1 MKTTISFKRFAAT
14 MLMSLCGMFTIT
26 SCQDDAIEPENNN
39 ADVTRSGD
47 QKLKEAYGLSFENF
61 VTENDVQILNAD
73 TTEISINKA
82 LAEKL
87 GITSFK
93 DHPIGIWDKKS
104 HLPYARK
111 AMEEKIVGDRFI
123 LKVKPATVAEMI
135 GDKSV
140 TLNTSFYVNNNAQEG
155 KTRAG
160 MAMPAYA
167 AKFMDESDVIH
178 PAVVLKTDPYG
189 YDKAYHDADEAPAM
203 GTRATGEFQFIDA
216 EDMVSDGTRAS
227 VRRNVLSIHE
237 ELKYNKELKNGGA
250 SAKLDFKA
258 PTDFE
263 LNYFLV
269 LNGGV
274 KWHFIVPEPYVKKFE
289 TGLDGNFSFKPELKL
304 TFKDK
309 IELPKDKQKYNLV
322 NFTGYTFVFWV
333 GVVPVY
339 ITCNPN
345 LYMKLDGK
353 VDMAAE
359 MGFKYEYE
367 NTFKGGVSYQD
378 GRGWSLIREFN
389 EKKNEFTPNWPKCKI
404 SANAGIGLYFGV
416 DVMLYGT
423 VGPKVA
429 VGPHIGAKAEGTF
442 KSDLSGISGD
452 FKASIDM
459 SAKAEAGVKLKILGY
474 EVAEWSNNF
483 DLVGPWTLWKFPV
496 DGSIHKSPLAQKADE
511 ARALIDKAC
520 SSTEAS
526 QARIE
531 LVDMMAQMQGKT
543 HDEAE
548 TKLAEILTKQAEG
561 TADEQQKLQKMADF
575 IKAQRDELKP
585 KYTQWIKEKNWNEIA
600 AMILANKDVIENR
613 AKNGS
618 FYNSEKALETAHERF
633 VKAHN
638 REPEQNNSDL
648 EELMKTTINYR
659 EGIYDDAV
667 RMVLQDSQV
676 KQLIAAEE
684 TWTKVHMEDLRD
696 IFQKGFSNKKQADE
710 QYVSRLKSA
719 LLKDF
724 RTKFSHLPWE
734 K

>member
-26 SCQDDAIEPENNN
+26 SCQDDAIEPKNNN
-39 ADVTRSGD
+39 ADVTRSGE

-61 VTENDVQILNAD
+61 VTENDVKILNAD

-93 DHPIGIWDKKS
+93 YHPIGIWDKKS

-123 LKVKPATVAEMI
+123 LKVKPATVAEM
-135 GDKSV
+135 
-140 TLNTSFYVNNNAQEG
+140 
-155 KTRAG
+155 
-160 MAMPAYA
+160 
-167 AKFMDESDVIH
+167 
-178 PAVVLKTDPYG
+178 
-189 YDKAYHDADEAPAM
+189 
-203 GTRATGEFQFIDA
+203 
-216 EDMVSDGTRAS
+216 
-227 VRRNVLSIHE
+227 
-237 ELKYNKELKNGGA
+237 
-250 SAKLDFKA
+250 
-258 PTDFE
+258 
-263 LNYFLV
+263 
-269 LNGGV
+269 
-274 KWHFIVPEPYVKKFE
+274 
-289 TGLDGNFSFKPELKL
+289 
-304 TFKDK
+304 
-309 IELPKDKQKYNLV
+309 
-322 NFTGYTFVFWV
+322 
-333 GVVPVY
+333 
-339 ITCNPN
+339 
-345 LYMKLDGK
+345 
-353 VDMAAE
+353 
-359 MGFKYEYE
+359 
-367 NTFKGGVSYQD
+367 
-378 GRGWSLIREFN
+378 
-389 EKKNEFTPNWPKCKI
+389 
-404 SANAGIGLYFGV
+404 
-416 DVMLYGT
+416 
-423 VGPKVA
+423 
-429 VGPHIGAKAEGTF
+429 IGAKAEGTF

-548 TKLAEILTKQAEG
+548 TKLAEIMTKQTES
-561 TADEQQKLQKMADF
+561 TANEQQKLQKMADF